1 MAVVIFLLSLILVL
15 TSLFLV
21 LLVIVQLP
29 KKEAGAGMSFGGSMG
44 EMILGAGSGNVLTKI
59 TKYIAGIFLGCAL
72 VLSWLISHRAHQAD
86 SRVNL
91 NRALERAATTA
102 PAAPPAP
109 APGDGFQP
117 LMTAPEIAIP
127 AVVTNPLIVT
137 GTNAPAAP

>member
-1 MAVVIFLLSLILVL
+1 MSIVIFLLSLILVL

-59 TKYIAGIFLGCAL
+59 TKYSAGIFLGCAL
-72 VLSWLISHRAHQAD
+72 VLSWLISHRAHQSD
-86 SRVNL
+86 SGVS
-91 NRALERAATTA
+91 RALERAAAAAPATP
-102 PAAPPAP
+102 PAAPTSPE
-109 APGDGFQP
+109 GFQP
-117 LMTAPEIAIP
+117 LVAAPELAIP
-127 AVVTNPLIVT
+127 VTVTNTLTVT